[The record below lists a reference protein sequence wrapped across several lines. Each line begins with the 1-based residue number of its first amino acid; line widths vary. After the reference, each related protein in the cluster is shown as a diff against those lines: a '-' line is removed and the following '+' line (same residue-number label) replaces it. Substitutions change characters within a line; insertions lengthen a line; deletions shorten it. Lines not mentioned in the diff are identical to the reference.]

1 MSRRKPG
8 RPRKVLT
15 ARDGPIRKGLL
26 SAEYRSPSDALD
38 AVIAHSLAQEEESYR
53 PHFSASWLLAHMA
66 MRRAALAVWKKKTL
80 ARLMSE
86 TPHFADVSTPGGSV
100 RGSEH
105 ISPRPAPTWNFTN
118 HPIEKH
124 Q

>member
-26 SAEYRSPSDALD
+26 SAEYGSTSEALD
-38 AVIAHSLAQEEESYR
+38 AIIANSLAQEEESYR

-66 MRRAALAVWKKKTL
+66 MRRAALAVWKARTL
-80 ARLMSE
+80 ERLASE
-86 TPHFADVSTPGGSV
+86 TPAFTDVSTPGGSV
-100 RGSEH
+100 RLPGQVFSG
-105 ISPRPAPTWNFTN
+105 PAPT
-118 HPIEKH
+118 
-124 Q
+124 